1 MTSAHIFFIPLVL
14 TVGIVIGIALGRRSA
29 FLQIEEETKRKKR
42 EADRK
47 AKAAGPPA

>member
-14 TVGIVIGIALGRRSA
+14 TVGVIVGIALGRRSA
-29 FLQIEEETKRKKR
+29 FLQIAEENRRKKR

-47 AKAAGPPA
+47 AKAVEPSA